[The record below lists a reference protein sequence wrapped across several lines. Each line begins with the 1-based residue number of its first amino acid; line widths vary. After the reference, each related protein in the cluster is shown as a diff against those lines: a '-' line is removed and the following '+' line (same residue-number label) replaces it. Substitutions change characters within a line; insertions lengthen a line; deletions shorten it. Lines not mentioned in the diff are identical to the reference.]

1 MISKIRKFFVLMIIF
16 SLFSACDFL
25 QKDKKL
31 LLQEK
36 EKFISAIEEDSE
48 YIKNISKVLA
58 FDSDILKVY
67 KELKERVSNFEKIA
81 ENKEILE
88 KYGHKLKDIFNE
100 IIRKYERDIGLPV
113 KYKFYLP
120 SGVLWLIPD
129 KPYGEDIILQKSS
142 HESSNITEAINKAKI
157 ISGIVVENNGLLFS
171 SATPIQSETGE
182 ILGVVEVWTDFV
194 YILEHY
200 LYKNP
205 KAKIMVILK
214 RDFQKF
220 FKDILPDK
228 STDKGFVLY
237 TNLEKADYPSVINK
251 AIAMEKD
258 SIIKIN
264 NKSFIVIPLFDFTN
278 KEIGKILF
286 STT

>member
-1 MISKIRKFFVLMIIF
+1 MALKIKKLLILIFIF

-58 FDSDILKVY
+58 FDSDIVKVY
-67 KELKERVSNFEKIA
+67 KELKERVSNLEKID
-81 ENKEILE
+81 ENREILE

-113 KYKFYLP
+113 KYRFYL
-120 SGVLWLIPD
+120 SSEVLWLIPD
-129 KPYGEDIILQKSS
+129 KPYGEDIILQEISQ
-142 HESSNITEAINKAKI
+142 ETLNIKEAINKTQI
-157 ISGIVVENNGLLFS
+157 ISGIFLGNNGLLFS

-182 ILGVVEVWTDFV
+182 ILGIVEVWTDFTN
-194 YILEHY
+194 ILEHY

-214 RDFQKF
+214 SDFQKF
-220 FKDILPDK
+220 FKNILPNQ
-228 STDKGFVLY
+228 STDKGFILY
-237 TNLEKADYPSVINK
+237 SNLEKVDYSFVINR

>member
-1 MISKIRKFFVLMIIF
+1 MALKIKKLLILIFIF

-58 FDSDILKVY
+58 FDSDIVKVY
-67 KELKERVSNFEKIA
+67 KELKERVSNLEKID
-81 ENKEILE
+81 ENREILE

-113 KYKFYLP
+113 KYRFYL
-120 SGVLWLIPD
+120 SSEVLWLIPD
-129 KPYGEDIILQKSS
+129 KPYGEDIILQEISQ
-142 HESSNITEAINKAKI
+142 ETLNIKEAINKTQI
-157 ISGIVVENNGLLFS
+157 ISGIFLGNNGLLFS

-182 ILGVVEVWTDFV
+182 ILGIVEVWTDFTN
-194 YILEHY
+194 ILEHY

-214 RDFQKF
+214 SDFQKF
-220 FKDILPDK
+220 FKNILPNQ
-228 STDKGFVLY
+228 STDKGFILY
-237 TNLEKADYPSVINK
+237 SNLEKVDYSFVINK
-251 AIAMEKD
+251 AITLEKD

-264 NKSFIVIPLFDFTN
+264 NQKFIVIPLFDFTN